1 MALKKKVYENEAEK
15 KKDFWRGFWIW
26 WGLNLLLG
34 ILSTA
39 GTVSLSSL
47 VYNSSNASSALASA
61 LSIVLGLIPLMIN
74 IGLLIYFAL
83 TRSQIALGMLVAFGA
98 ALALVIVL
106 GIIFTVACF
115 VILGS
120 SSGNL

>member
-1 MALKKKVYENEAEK
+1 MKLTSKVYSTPEEK
-15 KKDFWRGFWIW
+15 KRDFWRGFWLW
-26 WGLNLLLG
+26 WGLNILLA
-34 ILSTA
+34 ILSTG
-39 GTVSLSSL
+39 GTIMLSGL
-47 VYNSSNASSALASA
+47 AYNSSNASSALISI
-61 LSIVLGLIPLMIN
+61 LSTLAGLVPLVIN